1 MSCLRALPIAVSLQK
16 GEPEQRPRSFRRR
29 IASLVGLSAAVL
41 ALAGPSAALG
51 ANPDINHFTD
61 SGTDTDTDFC
71 GTGKTVNIAFDVRG
85 TEFFDPK
92 QADFKVTVRGTVL
105 FTNPLNGN
113 TVIQHFANLSLDTTV
128 SGDPEGLHTHEFT
141 TIGLP
146 ELFRMEHGGVLTRDA
161 GYIVFRDTFDG
172 DEFISSEIVINRGP
186 HPQADS
192 DFELF
197 CEIMTTALEL

>member
-1 MSCLRALPIAVSLQK
+1 MSCIRALPIAV
-16 GEPEQRPRSFRRR
+16 
-29 IASLVGLSAAVL
+29 LSAAVL
-41 ALAGPSAALG
+41 ALVGPSSALA
-51 ANPDINHFTD
+51 ANPDINRFTD

-71 GTGKTVNIAFDVRG
+71 GTGKTVNISFDVRG
-85 TEFFDPK
+85 TEFLDPN

-113 TVIQHFANLSLDTTV
+113 TVIQHFAVQSLETTL
-128 SGDPEGLHTHEFT
+128 SGDPEGLHTLEFT
-141 TIGLP
+141 TKGLP
-146 ELFRMEHGGVLTRDA
+146 ELFRTEHGGVLTRDA
-161 GYIVFRDTFDG
+161 GYIVFHTTFDG
-172 DEFISSEIVINRGP
+172 DEFISFEIVTNRGP

>member
-1 MSCLRALPIAVSLQK
+1 MSCIRALPIAVSLQK
-16 GEPEQRPRSFRRR
+16 GEPKQRPRSFTRR

-41 ALAGPSAALG
+41 ALVGPSAALG
-51 ANPDINHFTD
+51 ANPDINHFRD
-61 SGTDTDTDFC
+61 SGMDTDTDFC
-71 GTGKTVNIAFDVRG
+71 GTGKTVNISFDVRG

-92 QADFKVTVRGTVL
+92 LADFKLTVRGTTV

-113 TVIQHFANLSLDTTV
+113 TVIQRFAQQFLDTTV

-141 TIGLP
+141 NKGLP
-146 ELFRMEHGGVLTRDA
+146 ELFRTEHGGVLTRDA